1 MSRYRCEKCGEE
13 RASHKKTHDSKGIHA
28 FNNYTCAPLNEVHPS
43 ANNGQRKF
51 AMRYFEKIYWKRYII
66 RDAWH
71 DTYELKKIH
80 RGNVSICFMIMN
92 TRKNIVL
99 QRYVWRATFCF
110 HGYQRTLY
118 PFNQQTWKI
127 NVSWW
132 IETRSRS
139 KSVFHCFPRAFSR
152 IPKLNVRSIDIV
164 GLKLRIKIFERVSI
178 HNF

>member
-99 QRYVWRATFCF
+99 QSEELPFVSTDIKGRFIRSISKLGKLMFHGGSRHVQDQNLYFIVFLVRF
-110 HGYQRTLY
+110 HGYQNWMCDR
-118 PFNQQTWKI
+118 
-127 NVSWW
+127 
-132 IETRSRS
+132 
-139 KSVFHCFPRAFSR
+139 
-152 IPKLNVRSIDIV
+152 
-164 GLKLRIKIFERVSI
+164 
-178 HNF
+178 